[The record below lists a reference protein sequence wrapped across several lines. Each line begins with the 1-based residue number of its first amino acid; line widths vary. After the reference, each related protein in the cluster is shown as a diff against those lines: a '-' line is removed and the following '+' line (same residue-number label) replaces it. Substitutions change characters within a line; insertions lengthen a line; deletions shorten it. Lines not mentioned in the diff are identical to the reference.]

1 MSTRLEAFC
10 NITTDLQGIEPS
22 IDSFDRKRLVQN
34 FVSHTTNVYVAHDS
48 GYVDLAYVD
57 GKEQSMQSS
66 VSDVDG
72 ADKAFYDSSAD
83 ALYIYNSL
91 DPNNLTVEG
100 AEDWATVKQRVVNE
114 QADRIRSYINRPI
127 FERLKTEDQGAASR
141 TYDFVLIN
149 ANAALAVAELMRPID
164 FQRAQDIEERYISP
178 DSDGMLD
185 RLKRG
190 DYALWHEAT
199 YEKNEG
205 RVVPVSLNT
214 NTTGYIADTK
224 VYGLPAVDFDDV
236 RVKISNGGTFTSGSA
251 NTTVKYSVFT
261 KNDDGLATN
270 QVMTDEE
277 INGSYQALAYN
288 IYIRFSEGVYT
299 TNDEWQIIVQGEP
312 EEHGTVKSEQIS
324 RR

>member
-72 ADKAFYDSSAD
+72 TEKAFYDSSAD

-127 FERLKTEDQGAASR
+127 FERNKSEDQGAASR

-205 RVVPVSLNT
+205 RVVPVSLHT

-270 QVMTDEE
+270 QVITEEE

-312 EEHGTVKSEQIS
+312 EEHGTVKSEQVS

>member
-10 NITTDLQGIEPS
+10 NTNTDLQGIEPS
-22 IDSFDRKRLVQN
+22 IDSFDRKRLIQN

-48 GYVDLAYVD
+48 GYVSQAYVD
-57 GKEQSMQSS
+57 GKEQSMQSAL
-66 VSDVDG
+66 SDVNA
-72 ADKAFYDSSAD
+72 ADEAFYDSSAD

-127 FERLKTEDQGAASR
+127 FERNKSEDQGAASR

-270 QVMTDEE
+270 QVITDEE

-312 EEHGTVKSEQIS
+312 EEHGTVKSEQVS

>member
-22 IDSFDRKRLVQN
+22 IDSFDRKRLIQN
-34 FVSHTTNVYVAHDS
+34 FVTYTTNVYVAHDS

-57 GKEQSMQSS
+57 GKEQSMQSA
-66 VSDVDG
+66 VGDVDG
-72 ADKAFYDSSAD
+72 ADKAYYDASAD
-83 ALYIYNSL
+83 ALYVYNSL

-127 FERLKTEDQGAASR
+127 FERNKAEDQGASSR

-149 ANAALAVAELMRPID
+149 ANAGLAAAELMRPID

-178 DSDGMLD
+178 DGDGMLD

-190 DYALWHEAT
+190 DYALWNEAT

-205 RVVPVSLNT
+205 RVVPVSLNAS
-214 NTTGYIADTK
+214 TTGYIADTK
-224 VYGLPAVDFDDV
+224 VYGLPHIDYDDV
-236 RVKISNGGTFTSGSA
+236 RIKITTGGTFTSGTENS
-251 NTTVKYSVFT
+251 TVKYSVFI
-261 KNDDGLATN
+261 KNDDGLG
-270 QVMTDEE
+270 VEE
-277 INGSYQALAYN
+277 VVQSEDINGSYQPMAYG
-288 IYIRFSEGVYT
+288 IDIRFSEGVYT

-312 EEHGTVKSEQIS
+312 EEHGSVKSEQIS

>member
-127 FERLKTEDQGAASR
+127 FERNKSEDQGAASR

-270 QVMTDEE
+270 QVITDEE